1 MTRDSS
7 FSFRVS
13 IVNSLL
19 VTFYLYHEYCDS
31 NCLTVYSVPGFT
43 GRCIRTCHE
52 IANGETDYFDEIM
65 NAVMVNIE
73 QMLPRLSRRNGTP
86 NDRGGQQY
94 QQWLKELDRDSVTH
108 KSREQCTL
116 VQHLQVYNTALA
128 IKKCCRVKD
137 ALKYV
142 TEFHDRQREDKFKD
156 IDRNLRALYQ
166 KVRFYCFTCSYGS
179 FSWQTTCTFVKIAKK
194 ATAVSLRTFSWL
206 GVHVTLLSLQLAWKR
221 SFV

>member
-1 MTRDSS
+1 M
-7 FSFRVS
+7 
-13 IVNSLL
+13 I
-19 VTFYLYHEYCDS
+19 
-31 NCLTVYSVPGFT
+31 
-43 GRCIRTCHE
+43 
-52 IANGETDYFDEIM
+52 
-65 NAVMVNIE
+65 NIE

-137 ALKYV
+137 ALKYI

-156 IDRNLRALYQ
+156 TDRNLRALYQ
-166 KVRFYCFTCSYGS
+166 KVRFYCFNCSYGS

-194 ATAVSLRTFSWL
+194 AIAVSLRTFSWL
-206 GVHVTLLSLQLAWKR
+206 GLHVTLLSLQLAWKR
-221 SFV
+221 CFV